1 VLIVGGG
8 FSGLLLASML
18 GDGAVVFEEHE
29 RVGRPEH
36 CAGVVSIRTAK
47 LIGIPQSLIEEKFYE
62 MKIFTKGGMLIWRG
76 NPLAVKVDRV
86 GLEDYLYN
94 ECLSSGTLVKLKS
107 RVTRVSEDGFIL
119 TRDEKVEGEVV
130 VLAEGAKR
138 FFSRKLK
145 MIQFSD
151 DYYGLQARIKADVQ
165 VNSIEV
171 YLDRLAEGF
180 FAWLIPLKD
189 RREAIIGLAAKS
201 SAALRL
207 RLLTFK
213 KILEK
218 RGKIRCSDVKYY
230 FGGTV
235 IRGVVGKVASGKVV
249 GIGDC
254 VQMTKPFSGGG
265 LYPSTLAAI
274 IMAEKLKK
282 LINGELDWRSAISQY
297 RTTMS
302 PLIRGLR
309 ASYLA
314 FKLVGLRD
322 YLTIKIMAKGA
333 RKLGLQDNVLSSID
347 YDEHFK
353 SMLHSA
359 LNPVKVLQYAGTLL
373 MGLI

>member
-1 VLIVGGG
+1 
-8 FSGLLLASML
+8 M
-18 GDGAVVFEEHE
+18 
-29 RVGRPEH
+29 
-36 CAGVVSIRTAK
+36 
-47 LIGIPQSLIEEKFYE
+47 
-62 MKIFTKGGMLIWRG
+62 
-76 NPLAVKVDRV
+76 
-86 GLEDYLYN
+86 
-94 ECLSSGTLVKLKS
+94 
-107 RVTRVSEDGFIL
+107 
-119 TRDEKVEGEVV
+119 
-130 VLAEGAKR
+130 
-138 FFSRKLK
+138 
-145 MIQFSD
+145 
-151 DYYGLQARIKADVQ
+151 
-165 VNSIEV
+165 
-171 YLDRLAEGF
+171 
-180 FAWLIPLKD
+180 
-189 RREAIIGLAAKS
+189 
-201 SAALRL
+201 
-207 RLLTFK
+207 TFK